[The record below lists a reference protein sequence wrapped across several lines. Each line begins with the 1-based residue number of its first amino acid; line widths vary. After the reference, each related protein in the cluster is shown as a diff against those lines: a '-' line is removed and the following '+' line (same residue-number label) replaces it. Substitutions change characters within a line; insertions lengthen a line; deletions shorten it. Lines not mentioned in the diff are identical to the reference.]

1 MIVLN
6 SDLVLD
12 IYMCDSIKYMKIV
25 NNDYLKVSSLSHY
38 KLDVY
43 VNNMTFYEWKF
54 LDFFLSSA
62 ISTFCFQKLSLYL
75 YIRTLSVVLKI
86 FLYGDHL
93 QFYSNISLF

>member
-1 MIVLN
+1 
-6 SDLVLD
+6 
-12 IYMCDSIKYMKIV
+12 MCDSIKCMKIV

-62 ISTFCFQKLSLYL
+62 ISAFCFQKLSVYL